1 MVRAQVAFHA
11 PFQSVRAAMRQ
22 PEAAEEAYAP
32 KRCGFEVGIFDATE
46 VIDAE
51 VDVNRARHA
60 LIDAAAGLRVRQSAL
75 RTAMGE
81 QLWE

>member
-32 KRCGFEVGIFDATE
+32 KRRGFEVGIFDATE